1 MVEAAK
7 MDKNKFWKILKRKRN
22 QKQSE
27 AVAIKNKDGTIE
39 YEIHSV
45 VQAWKEHFRSL
56 SAFNRDRVNDWEH
69 HVKVSNEVQEWCR
82 LNDDGT
88 IFNNPLTTD
97 EMETAVLTLN
107 SGKSPGFDEITSEHI
122 KCAGG
127 EFVEMLTRLYNRII
141 VTEYIPKNFRT
152 GTQIPLYKGKNLCS
166 LDPNGFRGITLLT
179 SFNKLFEIVT
189 WNRLKDWWEDHN
201 VISPL
206 QGACLKGS
214 SCLHTAAILQ
224 EAIAVGLGTS
234 KRVFVAYF
242 DVAQAFDSVWTDG
255 LFFQLRKKGLVGK
268 EWRLLYASYNDFW
281 CKVRL
286 HGIYSDWYPMQCGI
300 HQGGYLSLLKYV
312 AFIDPLLRKIQNA
325 GVGCSIVG
333 IPACPLGYADDMA
346 AACPSRLKLDETLR
360 IANTFSMQWEYSY
373 NAKKSAVMIY
383 GENRHEHNK
392 GKKFR
397 NFSLGKAKVNE
408 TVEYD
413 HVGVKN
419 CLFGN
424 FGTRVDERISKG
436 RRAFNSILNTGIKQK
451 GFRYVSNY
459 VTLLVHSSSRSDLR
473 ERGVG
478 LEGR

>member
-1 MVEAAK
+1 MLKKQKVAAYKLWKAAGSPREDSNVLWRNHKDAKRVFRCAIKRVQRNFEQREVDKLVEAAK

-22 QKQSE
+22 QSE

-56 SAFNRDRVNDWEH
+56 SAFDRDRVNDWEH

-97 EMETAVLTLN
+97 EMETAVRTLN

-127 EFVEMLTRLYNRII
+127 ELVEMLTRLYNRII

-166 LDPNGFRGITLLT
+166 LDPNSFRGITLLT

-189 WNRLKDWWEDHN
+189 WNTITWEDHN

-268 EWRLLYASYNDFW
+268 EWRLL
-281 CKVRL
+281 
-286 HGIYSDWYPMQCGI
+286 
-300 HQGGYLSLLKYV
+300 
-312 AFIDPLLRKIQNA
+312 
-325 GVGCSIVG
+325 
-333 IPACPLGYADDMA
+333 
-346 AACPSRLKLDETLR
+346 
-360 IANTFSMQWEYSY
+360 
-373 NAKKSAVMIY
+373 
-383 GENRHEHNK
+383 
-392 GKKFR
+392 
-397 NFSLGKAKVNE
+397 
-408 TVEYD
+408 
-413 HVGVKN
+413 
-419 CLFGN
+419 
-424 FGTRVDERISKG
+424 
-436 RRAFNSILNTGIKQK
+436 
-451 GFRYVSNY
+451 
-459 VTLLVHSSSRSDLR
+459 
-473 ERGVG
+473 
-478 LEGR
+478 